1 MLFHFKEYYCQN
13 SLFLLLTLP
22 LRCYQLIKS
31 MVNGQC
37 FLRSI
42 LHSVSVKKNFSGS
55 SYIFYSSNG
64 NYYNW
69 DESKKIC
76 NEQSRYKL
84 VSIESREE
92 WNFLNRTIQKE
103 DTIEYFIGLRKD
115 ASTGMWRWL
124 SDNST
129 VNASNKGHWP
139 WAKGQPSDGHS
150 KSGENCAQM
159 YRNYSSNFGRYNDV
173 RCNLSLAKAG
183 FICELTS
190 GGGNRPL
197 IRITR
202 S

>member
-1 MLFHFKEYYCQN
+1 MNRVCLC
-13 SLFLLLTLP
+13 
-22 LRCYQLIKS
+22 
-31 MVNGQC
+31 
-37 FLRSI
+37 SI
-42 LHSVSVKKNFSGS
+42 LHSAHVKNFSGS
-55 SYIFYSSNG
+55 SYVFYRSNDNG
-64 NYYNW
+64 YNW
-69 DESKKIC
+69 ERSKTIC
-76 NEQSRYKL
+76 NEQSGYNL

-92 WNFLNRTIQKE
+92 WNFLNQTIQNE
-103 DTIEYFIGLRKD
+103 NTTEYFIGLRKD
-115 ASTGMWRWL
+115 PSTGVWRWL

-139 WAKGQPSDGHS
+139 WAKHEPNDGNN

-197 IRITR
+197 IHITR
-202 S
+202 N

>member
-1 MLFHFKEYYCQN
+1 M
-13 SLFLLLTLP
+13 
-22 LRCYQLIKS
+22 
-31 MVNGQC
+31 
-37 FLRSI
+37 
-42 LHSVSVKKNFSGS
+42 KKNFSGS

-64 NYYNW
+64 NNYNW

-76 NEQSRYKL
+76 NEQSRYNL

-115 ASTGMWRWL
+115 ASTKVWRWL

-139 WAKGQPSDGHS
+139 WAKNEPNDGNS

-190 GGGNRPL
+190 GGGNNKIEVIDP
-197 IRITR
+197 
-202 S
+202 